1 MTDLRERRR
10 QLLNLTITEIILII
24 LFLVLL
30 IAGSYIKKNQ
40 DLKEQIKELREQNQ
54 IYKNLDVDALQL
66 AEFQKFK
73 ELIAELKEKNGEF
86 ADMDIDEIVS
96 ELVLA
101 KEKYQEIKDKESEIA
116 KLMDKLKDYEKIKE
130 DLAYYKEKY
139 GFDKPPCW
147 KKEGTIAKPE
157 YLYDAIINDEGIILT
172 NTDSRYPHRIE
183 DRKNLPLSN
192 VIEGKTISINQFLKQ
207 TLAVYELNKEI
218 CRHYILIDDEML
230 TNDKSHWN
238 AHEDAIENHFYKFN
252 NN

>member
-1 MTDLRERRR
+1 MSDLRERRR

-30 IAGSYIKKNQ
+30 IAGSLIKKN
-40 DLKEQIKELREQNQ
+40 KELRDQNQ

-116 KLMDKLKDYEKIKE
+116 KLMDKLKDYEKAKE
-130 DLAYYKEKY
+130 LLAYYEERY
-139 GFDKPPCW
+139 GNDKPPCW
-147 KKEGTIAKPE
+147 KKAGTVAKPE
-157 YLYDAIINDEGIILT
+157 YLFDAIINDSGIILN
-172 NTDSRYPHRIE
+172 NTDSRYPHRVV
-183 DRKNLPLSN
+183 DRKKLPLVEVTEDITLN
-192 VIEGKTISINQFLKQ
+192 AQQFLNQ
-207 TLAVYELNKEI
+207 TKAVFELNKET
-218 CRHYILIDDEML
+218 CRHYLLVKDL
-230 TNDKSHWN
+230 SGNNKNHFKKYLS
-238 AHEDAIENHFYKFN
+238 AIEDRFYKYEDK
-252 NN
+252 

>member
-30 IAGSYIKKNQ
+30 IAGSLIKQN
-40 DLKEQIKELREQNQ
+40 KELRDQNQ

-116 KLMDKLKDYEKIKE
+116 KLMDKLKDYEKAKE
-130 DLAYYKEKY
+130 LLAYYEERY
-139 GFDKPPCW
+139 GNDKPPCW
-147 KKEGTIAKPE
+147 KKAGTVAKPE
-157 YLYDAIINDEGIILT
+157 YLFDAIINDSGIILK
-172 NTDSRYPHRIE
+172 NTDSRYPHRVL
-183 DRKNLPLSN
+183 DRKNLPLGEVTEDITLN
-192 VIEGKTISINQFLKQ
+192 AQQFLNQ
-207 TLAVYELNKEI
+207 TKAVFVLNKET
-218 CRHYILIDDEML
+218 CRHYLLVKDL
-230 TNDKSHWN
+230 SGNNKNHFKKYLS
-238 AHEDAIENHFYKFN
+238 AIEDRFYKYEDK
-252 NN
+252 

>member
-30 IAGSYIKKNQ
+30 IAGSLIKKN
-40 DLKEQIKELREQNQ
+40 KELRDQNQ

-116 KLMDKLKDYEKIKE
+116 KLMDKLKDYEKAKE
-130 DLAYYKEKY
+130 LLAYYEERY
-139 GFDKPPCW
+139 GNDKPPCW
-147 KKEGTIAKPE
+147 KKAGTVAKPE
-157 YLYDAIINDEGIILT
+157 YLFDAIINDAGIILK
-172 NTDSRYPHRIE
+172 NTDSRYPHRVV
-183 DRKNLPLSN
+183 DRKNLPLSA
-192 VIEGKTISINQFLKQ
+192 VTEGVVLNAQQFLNQ
-207 TLAVYELNKEI
+207 TKAVFVLNKET
-218 CRHYILIDDEML
+218 CRHYLLVKDL
-230 TNDKSHWN
+230 SGNNKNHFKKYLS
-238 AHEDAIENHFYKFN
+238 AIEDHFYKYEDK
-252 NN
+252 